1 MAEKFLEMKSICKSF
16 GTTQILFN
24 IDFDIE
30 CGEVHALV
38 GENGAG
44 KSTLIKVLAGVHKP
58 ESGQIYINGQE
69 AKIESPKNAFD
80 YGISTIHQEFNLVEE
95 LDVAANIFLGRE
107 PHTMKGIID
116 KKKTYEV
123 TQQLLDRISATI
135 SPKDIVKNLSV
146 AEKQMV
152 EICKALSIESKLLIM
167 DEPSAVLS
175 QKEIVKLFEIIKS
188 LQNQGISIIYIS
200 HRLDELPV
208 IANRCS
214 VMRDGHMVGQL
225 NKEELQKNRIT
236 TMMIGRE
243 LKNQFPAVDKN
254 ITDVVLKV
262 EDLNEEGVLK
272 DISFEVRAGE
282 ILGFSGLVGS
292 GRTEIMRAI
301 LGVDKKTSGKI
312 YLNNQEIEFKSTID
326 AKRKGVV
333 MVPEE
338 RKLHGLVLTMSVE
351 DNIGLPYYNTMSKAG
366 VLSFRQMEKQT
377 DNLIEDFNIRPNRK
391 YILTGNM
398 SGGNQQKVVIA
409 KWSYQ
414 PQKVLI
420 LDEPTRGV
428 DVGAKAEIYRI
439 IQNIAKQ
446 GVAIIMIS
454 SDLPEILGISDRI
467 LVMREG
473 KISGE
478 ITNKEMFTE
487 EEVMKYAF

>member
-107 PHTMKGIID
+107 PYTMKGIID

-208 IANRCS
+208 IANR
-214 VMRDGHMVGQL
+214 L
-225 NKEELQKNRIT
+225 
-236 TMMIGRE
+236 MI
-243 LKNQFPAVDKN
+243 V
-254 ITDVVLKV
+254 
-262 EDLNEEGVLK
+262 
-272 DISFEVRAGE
+272 
-282 ILGFSGLVGS
+282 
-292 GRTEIMRAI
+292 
-301 LGVDKKTSGKI
+301 
-312 YLNNQEIEFKSTID
+312 
-326 AKRKGVV
+326 
-333 MVPEE
+333 
-338 RKLHGLVLTMSVE
+338 
-351 DNIGLPYYNTMSKAG
+351 
-366 VLSFRQMEKQT
+366 
-377 DNLIEDFNIRPNRK
+377 
-391 YILTGNM
+391 
-398 SGGNQQKVVIA
+398 
-409 KWSYQ
+409 
-414 PQKVLI
+414 
-420 LDEPTRGV
+420 
-428 DVGAKAEIYRI
+428 
-439 IQNIAKQ
+439 
-446 GVAIIMIS
+446 
-454 SDLPEILGISDRI
+454 
-467 LVMREG
+467 
-473 KISGE
+473 
-478 ITNKEMFTE
+478 
-487 EEVMKYAF
+487 

>member
-1 MAEKFLEMKSICKSF
+1 M
-16 GTTQILFN
+16 
-24 IDFDIE
+24 
-30 CGEVHALV
+30 
-38 GENGAG
+38 
-44 KSTLIKVLAGVHKP
+44 
-58 ESGQIYINGQE
+58 
-69 AKIESPKNAFD
+69 
-80 YGISTIHQEFNLVEE
+80 
-95 LDVAANIFLGRE
+95 
-107 PHTMKGIID
+107 
-116 KKKTYEV
+116 
-123 TQQLLDRISATI
+123 
-135 SPKDIVKNLSV
+135 
-146 AEKQMV
+146 
-152 EICKALSIESKLLIM
+152 
-167 DEPSAVLS
+167 
-175 QKEIVKLFEIIKS
+175 
-188 LQNQGISIIYIS
+188 
-200 HRLDELPV
+200 
-208 IANRCS
+208 
-214 VMRDGHMVGQL
+214 
-225 NKEELQKNRIT
+225 
-236 TMMIGRE
+236 
-243 LKNQFPAVDKN
+243 
-254 ITDVVLKV
+254 
-262 EDLNEEGVLK
+262 
-272 DISFEVRAGE
+272 
-282 ILGFSGLVGS
+282 GS

-391 YILTGNM
+391 DILTGNM